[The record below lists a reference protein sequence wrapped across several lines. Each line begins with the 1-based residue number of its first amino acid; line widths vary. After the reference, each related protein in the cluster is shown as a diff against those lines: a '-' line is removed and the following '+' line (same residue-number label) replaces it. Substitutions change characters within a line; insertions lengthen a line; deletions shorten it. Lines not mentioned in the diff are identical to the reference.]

1 MANGVITWN
10 GVASDTLG
18 IVVSKVPSLNRPQRK
33 FNSYSVPGRNGDL
46 VVMQDAYAEYEQEY
60 EIFALDGA
68 QVDARAIVDWL
79 YQDGWCKLA
88 DDWEPE
94 YYRMAYF
101 VGPLD
106 IETLISEAA
115 VCTITFRCRPQR
127 FIVEEPITVASGG
140 SVSNPTNHIAKPI
153 ITLTGPGSA
162 NLIDLRNKTA
172 VTSSGQ
178 VPIGSFQLS
187 ALIQYFNDGKIWWV
201 RKDPTV
207 PTNDIEWIGAYGGTV
222 SSITASSGRIIC
234 TPSSDYG
241 IGLVAPVKPDTDY
254 YFQEQGLGQPTKV
267 VVWFGASDAYNTI
280 ISRMEIPITGQG
292 IQGFAFHTPTECAY
306 VLIGLYS
313 TAGRSMSW
321 DNIMLSSGTS
331 RRTFRPY
338 VDSVANTFTLGN
350 TALKFSLQSFEE
362 AVIDCERENFTV
374 DGAEMNGISSVQ
386 DQYGNLSVNY
396 LQLNKGDNAVSFS
409 GDIASVTIDRRIW
422 QL

>member
-60 EIFALDGA
+60 EIFALDDA

-127 FIVEEPITVASGG
+127 FIVESPITVASGDTII
-140 SVSNPTNHIAKPI
+140 NDTNHIAKPI
-153 ITLTGPGSA
+153 ITLTGSGGA

-172 VTSSGQ
+172 VSGSFS
-178 VPIGSFQLS
+178 PIGSQNLS
-187 ALIQYFNDGKIWWV
+187 PLIKSFNDGTILWV
-201 RKDPTV
+201 RQDPRYYSTV
-207 PTNDIEWIGAYGGTV
+207 FIQWVGSNGGTV
-222 SSITASSGRIIC
+222 QSITASNSRIAF

-254 YFQEQGLGQPTKV
+254 YFQVGGAGQQDKV
-267 VVWFGASDAYNTI
+267 VVWFGASDANNTI
-280 ISRMEIPITGQG
+280 ISKMEIAGTSAI
-292 IQGFAFHTPTECAY
+292 GFTFHTPVECAY
-306 VLIGLYS
+306 VLIALHGESGHSKTWNNL
-313 TAGRSMSW
+313 
-321 DNIMLSSGTS
+321 MLSSGTS

-338 VDSVANTFTLGN
+338 VDAIANNFTLGN
-350 TALKFSLQSFEE
+350 TALNFSLQSFEE

-386 DQYGNLSVNY
+386 DQHGNLSVDY

-409 GDIASVTIDRRIW
+409 GDIVSVTIDRRFW

>member
-33 FNSYSVPGRNGDL
+33 YNSYSVPGRNGDL

-127 FIVEEPITVASGG
+127 FIVEEPIAVTSGDTIT
-140 SVSNPTNHIAKPI
+140 NPTNHIAKPI
-153 ITLTGPGSA
+153 ITLTGSGNA
-162 NLIDLRNKTA
+162 NLIDLRNKSA
-172 VTSSGQ
+172 VTAGTAGTT
-178 VPIGSFQLS
+178 PYLS
-187 ALIQYFNDGKIWWV
+187 KVISAYENGNIYLVKPWLASQYSAGV
-201 RKDPTV
+201 TLAG
-207 PTNDIEWIGAYGGTV
+207 TSLGGTV
-222 SSITASSGRIIC
+222 NTI
-234 TPSSDYG
+234 TPSTGEIRFTPNSNGYG
-241 IGLVAPVKPDTDY
+241 VGLVAEVRPDTDY
-254 YFQEQGLGQPTKV
+254 YFQCYANNTTKV
-267 VVWFGASDAYNTI
+267 IVWFGASSGYNQIT
-280 ISRMEIPITGQG
+280 SAMESATVTG
-292 IQGFAFHTPTECAY
+292 FTFHTPVDCGY
-306 VLIGLYS
+306 VLIGLFGTNGS
-313 TAGRSMSW
+313 TAQWM
-321 DNIMLSSGTS
+321 NTMLSAGTS
-331 RRTFRPY
+331 RRTFQPY
-338 VDSVANTFTLGN
+338 VDAIDNALTINNTTLQFSVT
-350 TALKFSLQSFEE
+350 SFGE
-362 AVIDCERENFTV
+362 AVIDCERENFTI
-374 DGAEMNGISSVQ
+374 DGADANNASAVL
-386 DQYGNLSVNY
+386 DPYGNMSVDY
-396 LQLNKGDNAVSFS
+396 LQLAQGTNTVTFS
-409 GDIASVTIDRRIW
+409 GDIASVTVDKRLW